1 MPGISKDP
9 RERVSLSTF
18 VSLDTNV
25 VDTYFLNVPVFL
37 NLEDGIPHLPDK
49 IFREAWPSTFARRA
63 TYENPGSKSKLMRLV
78 LHNTRID

>member
-37 NLEDGIPHLPDK
+37 NLEDGIPHLPDET
-49 IFREAWPSTFARRA
+49 FREAKPSTFARRA
-63 TYENPGSKSKLMRLV
+63 THENPGSKSKRTRLV